1 MSASLSVIIP
11 AYNEAARLGNT
22 VRAVVD
28 YLRKSAPDGE
38 VIVVDD
44 GSADETAEIA
54 RQAFANAGQ
63 TSARA
68 ALLGLDCSPRA
79 AMSLSFQTQIFRHR
93 SPRRRNWSSRL
104 CTVSMT

>member
-54 RQAFANAGQ
+54 RRSSVTSQ